1 MNRLKLIVRPRRCL
15 ALTAL
20 LVAGCYT
27 QGPLT
32 AVTPTP
38 ATRIIASLTDTGVV
52 VMANAIGP
60 GAEEVEGIVSEAD
73 ATSWRLNLVRV
84 EHRGGFSTLWNREAV
99 TFPRYAL
106 KDPTVKQVDRTKSWM
121 AGTLVVVGAILA
133 AKLFSNIG
141 ADEDPGK
148 PPPPPAIRIP
158 GGGGW

>member
-1 MNRLKLIVRPRRCL
+1 
-15 ALTAL
+15 
-20 LVAGCYT
+20 
-27 QGPLT
+27 
-32 AVTPTP
+32 
-38 ATRIIASLTDTGVV
+38 
-52 VMANAIGP
+52 
-60 GAEEVEGIVSEAD
+60 VSEAD